1 MFRNLE
7 IALQE
12 FVRLTNQEQQLFE
25 SKLQAIECSKNE
37 TLLKAGE
44 TCKAIWF
51 VNEGAFRQMDADDNV
66 INLFTKNE
74 WMLDNK
80 SFTAQ
85 KPAVHTIVATEDSEL
100 FCLTV
105 HAMHE
110 LIQGSPVFFQ
120 LGKLL
125 EAGFMNLK
133 YQNNRLTPEEKYEL
147 LLREKPQYIQLF
159 PAKTIASFLGI
170 APETLSRVRRKLI
183 S

>member
-1 MFRNLE
+1 MFTNLE
-7 IALQE
+7 ISLQKIM
-12 FVRLTNQEQQLFE
+12 RLAKEELELFE
-25 SKLQAIECSKNE
+25 TKLETIEVGKQE
-37 TLLKAGE
+37 TLLKAGQ
-44 TCKAIWF
+44 TCKTIWF
-51 VNEGAFRQMDADDNV
+51 VNKGAFKQADDDEHI
-66 INLFTKNE
+66 INLFTEKE
-74 WMLDNK
+74 WMLDSK

-85 KPAVHTIVATEDSEL
+85 IPAAYSITATEDAEL
-100 FCLTV
+100 FCIHV

-110 LIQGSPVFFQ
+110 LIQEAPVFFQ

-147 LLREKPQYIQLF
+147 LLKEKPQYIQLF

-170 APETLSRVRRKLI
+170 APETLSRVRRKII